1 MHDVQINLLKN
12 RLYITLRDSNYSDM
26 KKYVNEIESAIMSLV
41 PGFTCLT
48 VLNKEG
54 LVNQSE
60 KDLTFNTMDLVYA
73 YGTGKIAHVRKNNDP
88 LGFFQQSLMGFQSY
102 FQVVK
107 TNNIQEAEDIL
118 DGKNSDQ

>member
-26 KKYVNEIESAIMSLV
+26 KKYVNEIENAIMSLA

-54 LVNQSE
+54 IVHQSE
-60 KDLTFNTMDLVYA
+60 KNLLFNTTDLVYA
-73 YGTGKIAHVRKNNDP
+73 YGASKIVHVREKWYSPN
-88 LGFFQQSLMGFQSY
+88 LFQKSLVGLKPY
-102 FQVVK
+102 FSFENAK
-107 TNNIQEAEDIL
+107 SIREAEIIL
-118 DGKNSDQ
+118 DGKK